1 MTTDNNLPSDPS
13 IEPTET
19 APKGRTRRGLMGLGG
34 VIAGVVVGTAVLG
47 TRANA
52 RPICFLRGTLIRTPS
67 GDIAI
72 ENLGIG
78 EAVVSVSGSSRPVK
92 WIGRMSFVRASGR
105 AEWVR
110 DVTPVRIEKGAIN
123 GDLPRRDLFVS
134 QAHALFIDGVLV
146 PASDLVG
153 APGITIEAPAATDR
167 LDYFHIELDSHDAI
181 FAEGL
186 PAETYR
192 AENNR
197 DRFDNFV
204 EFERRYGPAAEK
216 QEPFAPLVGHGGP
229 RSRVRSHLRSALSPW
244 VDRRTAF
251 DRIRDRLAEQSFR

>member
-1 MTTDNNLPSDPS
+1 MTTNNDLPPDPAGVDP
-13 IEPTET
+13 IAA
-19 APKGRTRRGLMGLGG
+19 APKGRTRRSLVGLGG
-34 VIAGVVVGTAVLG
+34 VIAGVALGTAILG
-47 TRANA
+47 TKANA
-52 RPICFLRGTLIRTPS
+52 AVICFLRGTTIRTPS
-67 GDIAI
+67 GDTAI
-72 ENLGIG
+72 EDLGIG
-78 EAVVSVSGSSRPVK
+78 DAVVSVSGSSRPVK
-92 WIGRMSFVRASGR
+92 WIGRMTFVRASGR
-105 AEWVR
+105 ADWVR
-110 DVTPVRIEKGAIN
+110 DVTPVRIAKGAIN

-134 QAHALFIDGVLV
+134 QAHCLFIDGVLV

-153 APGITIEAPAATDR
+153 APGITIEAPATDR

-197 DRFDNFV
+197 ERFDNFV
-204 EFERRYGPAAEK
+204 EFKRRYGPAAEE
-216 QEPFAPLVGHGGP
+216 QQPFAPLVGHGGP
-229 RSRVRSHLRSALSPW
+229 RSRAGSHLRSALSPW